1 MIRPIVIENA
11 DTLLFM
17 PDLFNYY
24 LTGEKKNEYT
34 IASTSQILNAES
46 RDWDGEI
53 ISRFGIPEHIFQEI
67 IRPGEVYG
75 YLKKDI
81 ADQVGLPSIPV
92 IAVGSH
98 DTASAVVGT
107 PLKHQL
113 SAYLSCGTWSLLGL
127 ELDSPIINERSSEFN
142 FTNEGGVGDTIR
154 LLKNING
161 LWIIQQMRKA
171 WSKNKQEISFDDIIE
186 AAYKAECKHFCIN
199 PDDTRFMAPDN
210 MIDEIVAFCSEQG
223 QGQPEGLGGEIAIAV
238 YNGLAVKYSE
248 TMDGLEEVIGR
259 KIEVINMVGGGT
271 QDTLLCQMTAD
282 STGKQVIAGP
292 IEASVLGNSLVQFI
306 ANGYINDIKEGR
318 DVVERSFKLE
328 RYSPSL

>member
-17 PDLFNYY
+17 PDLFNY
-24 LTGEKKNEYT
+24 L
-34 IASTSQILNAES
+34 
-46 RDWDGEI
+46 
-53 ISRFGIPEHIFQEI
+53 
-67 IRPGEVYG
+67 
-75 YLKKDI
+75 
-81 ADQVGLPSIPV
+81 
-92 IAVGSH
+92 
-98 DTASAVVGT
+98 
-107 PLKHQL
+107 
-113 SAYLSCGTWSLLGL
+113 
-127 ELDSPIINERSSEFN
+127 
-142 FTNEGGVGDTIR
+142 
-154 LLKNING
+154 
-161 LWIIQQMRKA
+161 
-171 WSKNKQEISFDDIIE
+171 
-186 AAYKAECKHFCIN
+186 
-199 PDDTRFMAPDN
+199 
-210 MIDEIVAFCSEQG
+210 DEIVAFCSEQG

-248 TMDGLEEVIGR
+248 TMDELEEVIGR